1 MTYWSHHRARYF
13 REVYGG
19 GVVALAS
26 LGPARRVNCALHHY
40 AARDSYRIAQPGD
53 LLDALNRVLPGAERR
68 LRRFGIHR

>member
-1 MTYWSHHRARYF
+1 MSYWGTRSVAYF

-26 LGPARRVNCALHHY
+26 LGSAPRVNCALRQY
-40 AARDSYRIAQPGD
+40 AVHNAYRIAQPRD
-53 LLDALNRVLPGAERR
+53 LLDQLDRFIPRAERR